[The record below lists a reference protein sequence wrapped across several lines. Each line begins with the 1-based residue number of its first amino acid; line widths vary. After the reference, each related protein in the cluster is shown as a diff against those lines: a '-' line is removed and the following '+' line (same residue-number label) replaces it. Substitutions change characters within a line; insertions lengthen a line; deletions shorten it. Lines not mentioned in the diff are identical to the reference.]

1 MCLSLPLILHNL
13 PIILKIL
20 TDNLD
25 VDDSWSLMMG
35 IVRDTGVESFDV
47 FLADLGKLTI
57 GIEQG
62 FDNSRFRKL
71 FDTVAVFL
79 ESNF

>member
-1 MCLSLPLILHNL
+1 
-13 PIILKIL
+13 
-20 TDNLD
+20 
-25 VDDSWSLMMG
+25 MMG